1 MYSFLGGFNS
11 IRLSATQY
19 GPNLGNPHVDSLKG
33 TDKVKNEALGDSLL
47 MLSCLMAV
55 TAASMCRAPLGL
67 K

>member
-33 TDKVKNEALGDSLL
+33 TDKVKNEALGDNLSLNVEL
-47 MLSCLMAV
+47 PDGCHIGINV
-55 TAASMCRAPLGL
+55 
-67 K
+67 